1 MESVGNYTFLFLLY
15 LIHINN
21 ISNIMGAPKKK
32 NYLSN
37 DELKEEILMCIEKG
51 YENAISN
58 GYVSNIIEFHSDD
71 PEKIKHYNE
80 ALSLG
85 YIPER
90 TEWINKIREFEKY
103 DIDKYIS
110 KNKITKE
117 QYDILSIQLMKPVV
131 TTKLGMMFQ
140 KIVDNVARSF
150 YWENPDDGEDCKAN
164 AVFDLCS
171 NFWKFEPASP
181 STGKP
186 LNAFAFCT
194 QIAYFGIAGAHRIL
208 HPKKY
213 DGTISISCLDENGK
227 TFDIYNL

>member
-117 QYDILSIQLMKPVV
+117 QYDILSIQLSKPVV
-131 TTKLGMMFQ
+131 TAKLGMMFQ

-164 AVFDLCS
+164 AVLELCK
-171 NFWKFEPASP
+171 NFWKYEPEN
-181 STGKP
+181 G
-186 LNAFAFCT
+186 NAFAFCS
-194 QIAYFGIAGAHRIL
+194 QIAYFGIAGTWRIL
-208 HPKKY
+208 RPKKY
-213 DGTISISCLDENGK
+213 SGTISLTC
-227 TFDIYNL
+227 FDVNNNNFDMYTI